1 MNLAN
6 CLPRGIL
13 SCPTKRISTRR
24 RLELY
29 TGHCDI
35 KSISLY
41 SRALQVI
48 PCIYPRRVCQLANS
62 TNVSDPWTWLVAVNG
77 PQNLQY
83 SGPEIPDSK
92 IFLSGPANIPH
103 ALYEVKSAWW
113 ELTPSV
119 CQPFGPLS
127 HTNTCMS
134 GRSFKIRLD
143 GADTIEYF
151 HYGQRGCPSRS
162 FDD

>member
-113 ELTPSV
+113 EWTPSV
-119 CQPFGPLS
+119 CQPFGPLKS
-127 HTNTCMS
+127 YKHMHVWQVLQNPI
-134 GRSFKIRLD
+134 GRSRHHRILPLRPARLS
-143 GADTIEYF
+143 IKKL
-151 HYGQRGCPSRS
+151 
-162 FDD
+162 